1 MELRSLGEVFGKI
14 KNKKITF
21 SRAGHEPALIIR
33 KQNLKNSTYSVEEL
47 HGGGMAVGMVPSSIF
62 DDMIEDVETEFDSE
76 DTLLLFTD
84 GVSEATNQDGEEYG
98 LQIITHIG
106 K

>member
-1 MELRSLGEVFGKI
+1 
-14 KNKKITF
+14 
-21 SRAGHEPALIIR
+21 
-33 KQNLKNSTYSVEEL
+33 
-47 HGGGMAVGMVPSSIF
+47 MAVGMVPSSIF

-98 LQIITHIG
+98 LQNLKVFASENASYSPNVVNRKLINKLDAYTSSELERDDITLLCV
-106 K
+106 KMK